1 MLLNCGVGED
11 SWESLGLQGNQT
23 SQLKGNQY
31 WIFIGRT
38 DAEAE
43 SPVLWPPDAK
53 TWLIG
58 KYPDAGNDGRQEE
71 KGMTEDKMVGWHH
84 WLNEHEF
91 EQAPGVSDGQGS
103 LACCSPWG
111 CKESNMTEWLN
122 WTDIY
127 IVQTLRGTKG
137 YTWYV
142 VSLLLVLKISLFFLV
157 NNCLF
162 LPVPC
167 KSLQKLLAQ
176 GVYICMYG
184 CLCMYACMCVHI
196 CVYSSTCLYILYSH
210 SD

>member
-1 MLLNCGVGED
+1 MLLNCGVGEN

-38 DAEAE
+38 DAEAQ

-58 KYPDAGNDGRQEE
+58 KYPNAGNDGRQEE
-71 KGMTEDKMVGWHH
+71 KGMTEDEMVGWHH

-91 EQAPGVSDGQGS
+91 EQAPGVGDGQGS
-103 LACCSPWG
+103 LVCCSPWG

-127 IVQTLRGTKG
+127 IVQTLRGTNG

-142 VSLLLVLKISLFFLV
+142 VSLLLVLKISLLG
-157 NNCLF
+157 
-162 LPVPC
+162 
-167 KSLQKLLAQ
+167 K
-176 GVYICMYG
+176 
-184 CLCMYACMCVHI
+184 
-196 CVYSSTCLYILYSH
+196 
-210 SD
+210 